1 MVLWQGLIIVD
12 TFGQSL
18 NNHCILCS
26 LAPLVCPYYCLPKP
40 VQSGHASWFHAF
52 LDHHLIAYK
61 NAVPWILELRGDL
74 MQLVFMLSQ
83 FAVNS
88 YMYLCARAIDYTY
101 ITVYTVTNA
110 RHKWAMPSAR
120 NKWLPCV
127 DLYYGRCLIHLAWAV
142 STYLS
147 ISLKWS
153 LICQIR

>member
-1 MVLWQGLIIVD
+1 VD

-61 NAVPWILELRGDL
+61 SALPWILELRGDL

-83 FAVNS
+83 FTVNS

-101 ITVYTVTNA
+101 ITVYTVTSA
-110 RHKWAMPSAR
+110 RHK
-120 NKWLPCV
+120 
-127 DLYYGRCLIHLAWAV
+127 
-142 STYLS
+142 
-147 ISLKWS
+147 
-153 LICQIR
+153 

>member
-83 FAVNS
+83 FTVNS

-101 ITVYTVTNA
+101 ITVYTVTSA

-120 NKWLPCV
+120 KQV
-127 DLYYGRCLIHLAWAV
+127 IAIYGFVLWQMALHLAWAV